1 MVKRYVAIPGSERA
15 PLPRARAIGKPDPR
29 KIIGVTVLLRSR
41 AAEGLPAVEEMAAR
55 LPHERQYLSREDFV
69 AAHGADPEDIAKIRR
84 FARQHRLVVVG
95 QNAAARTVELRGTV
109 AALSQAFQVRLMRYR
124 HPRGIYRGRTGPVQV
139 PAELHG
145 IVQGVFGLDN
155 RPQARPHFRQ
165 AIEPGGAW
173 AHAAGL
179 SYTPLQIAKLYNF
192 PSGVN
197 GQGQCIAIIE
207 LGGGYRMRDLNNYF
221 QQQLGISTPSVSAV
235 SVLGGSNRPT
245 GNPNSADGEVMLDIE
260 VAGAVAPGAK
270 IVVYFAPNTT
280 RGFLQAINTAIHD
293 TVNKPSVIS
302 ISWGGPE
309 KSWTQQ
315 SLQAY
320 DNAFKAAA
328 ALGISVCCA
337 SGDGGSSDSVNDGKA
352 HVDFPASSTYAL
364 GCGGTTLTAAGS
376 TIANEV
382 VWNDLPSDGATG
394 GGVSDFFPLP
404 SWQANAHVPPSV
416 NPGGHVGRGVPDVAG
431 DADPAT
437 GYQVRVDGQNLV
449 FGGTSAVAPLWAG
462 LIALLNQSLKHS
474 VGYLNPVL
482 YGQVASAAG
491 ALHDITQGSNPAYHA
506 AKGWDA
512 CTGWGSPNGATILT
526 VLQGGGAKKAEGG
539 EGKKAEGGGAK
550 KTAGSA

>member
-15 PLPRARAIGKPDPR
+15 PLPGARVIGRPNPR
-29 KIIGVTVLLRSR
+29 RVMGVTVLLRSR
-41 AAEGLPAVEEMAAR
+41 AAEGLAAVDEMAAR
-55 LPHERQYLSREDFV
+55 LPHERQYLSREDFA

-84 FARQHRLVVVG
+84 FARQHRLVVVS
-95 QNAAARTVELRGTV
+95 QDAAARTVELRGSV
-109 AALSQAFQVRLMRYR
+109 AALSQAFQVRLLRYR

-155 RPQARPHFRQ
+155 RLQARPHFRR

-179 SYTPLQIAKLYNF
+179 SYTPVQVAKLYNF
-192 PSGVN
+192 PPGN

-207 LGGGYRMRDLNNYF
+207 LGGGYRMKDLNNYF
-221 QQQLGISTPSVSAV
+221 QQQLGIPTPAVSAV
-235 SVLGGSNRPT
+235 SVLGGSNSPS
-245 GNPNSADGEVMLDIE
+245 NPNSADGEVMLDIE

-280 RGFLQAINTAIHD
+280 RGFLRAINRAIHD
-293 TVNKPSVIS
+293 IAHKPSVIS
-302 ISWGGPE
+302 ISWGMAE
-309 KSWTQQ
+309 KGWTQQ
-315 SLQAY
+315 SLQAF

-337 SGDGGSSDSVNDGKA
+337 SGDGGSSDGVHDGKA

-364 GCGGTTLTAAGS
+364 GCGGTTLTAAGNA
-376 TIANEV
+376 IASEV

-394 GGVSDFFPLP
+394 GGISDFFPLP
-404 SWQANAHVPPSV
+404 SWQNGAHVPHSV
-416 NPGGHVGRGVPDVAG
+416 NPGGHVGRGVPDIAG

-437 GYQVRVDGQNLV
+437 GYKVRVDGQNMV
-449 FGGTSAVAPLWAG
+449 IGGTSAVAPLWAG
-462 LIALLNQSLKHS
+462 LIALLNQSLGQP

-482 YGQVASAAG
+482 GHVASVAG
-491 ALHDITQGSNPAYHA
+491 TRDITQGSNPAYHA
-506 AKGWDA
+506 GAGWDA
-512 CTGWGSPNGATILT
+512 CTGWGSPNGAAILAA
-526 VLQGGGAKKAEGG
+526 LQGGGEKKAKGG
-539 EGKKAEGGGAK
+539 EEE
-550 KTAGSA
+550 KT